1 MNESLFKIVL
11 ILVSLAATILTSVVI
26 PYVKEKLGNEK
37 LAKYKEW
44 AMLAVQCAEM
54 AFPDKGMGES
64 KKEYV
69 VTFLNEMFNK
79 NKVVVSSEQ
88 IEVLIESAVKAMKLN
103 ESK

>member
-26 PYVKEKLGNEK
+26 PYVKERLGNEK

-44 AMLAVQCAEM
+44 TMLAVQCAEM

-79 NKVVVSSEQ
+79 NKIVISSEQ
-88 IEVLIESAVKAMKLN
+88 IEVLIESAVKAMKLS